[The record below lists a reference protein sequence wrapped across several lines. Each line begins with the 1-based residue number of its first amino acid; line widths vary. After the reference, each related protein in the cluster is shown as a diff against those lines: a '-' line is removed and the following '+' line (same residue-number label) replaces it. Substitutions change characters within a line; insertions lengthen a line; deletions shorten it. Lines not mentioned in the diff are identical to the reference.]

1 MYRVSQP
8 PVHVARVLTGCV
20 HPNIFIPKVDVQARK
35 PVHVDRRTASFSCRL
50 LPTLLPL
57 LGSVS
62 KHPVF
67 PAFCRFHSCPEDS
80 MGLWRVEK
88 GVRPKELQESGCCS
102 FSLSS
107 SWSLHPI
114 PAHESGRAL
123 YEALKLPEPASLP
136 AKQDHPT
143 SLTMTTR
150 KHCACRLLHEHTAVT
165 AGPWEG
171 EPGLLALG
179 MMVPRPAGQTQPF
192 LATQVR
198 QGTCPPAPTNWE
210 G

>member
-8 PVHVARVLTGCV
+8 PVHVARVFTGCV
-20 HPNIFIPKVDVQARK
+20 HTNIFIPKVDVQVRK
-35 PVHVDRRTASFSCRL
+35 PVHVDRRTTSFSCRL

-107 SWSLHPI
+107 SWSLHPS
-114 PAHESGRAL
+114 PAHERGRATGSQ
-123 YEALKLPEPASLP
+123 PTQPASP
-136 AKQDHPT
+136 QSTSPT
-143 SLTMTTR
+143 
-150 KHCACRLLHEHTAVT
+150 
-165 AGPWEG
+165 
-171 EPGLLALG
+171 
-179 MMVPRPAGQTQPF
+179 
-192 LATQVR
+192 
-198 QGTCPPAPTNWE
+198 PAPPTPSASASLVAH
-210 G
+210 

>member
-88 GVRPKELQESGCCS
+88 GVRPKELQESGCYS

-114 PAHESGRAL
+114 PAHESGRATSTQ
-123 YEALKLPEPASLP
+123 PTQPASP
-136 AKQDHPT
+136 QNTSPT
-143 SLTMTTR
+143 RGPPTPSASASLAA
-150 KHCACRLLHEHTAVT
+150 H
-165 AGPWEG
+165 
-171 EPGLLALG
+171 
-179 MMVPRPAGQTQPF
+179 
-192 LATQVR
+192 
-198 QGTCPPAPTNWE
+198 
-210 G
+210 